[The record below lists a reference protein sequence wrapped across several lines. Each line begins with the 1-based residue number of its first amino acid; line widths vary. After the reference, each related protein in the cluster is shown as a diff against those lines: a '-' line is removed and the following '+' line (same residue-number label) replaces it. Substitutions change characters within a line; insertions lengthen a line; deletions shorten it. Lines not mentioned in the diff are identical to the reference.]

1 METITI
7 DQAIDIMNLTLE
19 DIQRRELTMTYTY
32 HNYSL
37 FNTLWSARKTTT
49 GDKLDWLV
57 ALKDEGN
64 AGHRGIWAEET
75 YNKLNLTEKPTVNWV
90 HASSNFSYN
99 AIELAMNKG
108 EAQIY
113 DDMQLLYRNTYREF
127 ADEVFEALVATPS
140 SSTDKDHP
148 HGLPTW
154 LSIGTNGSTGGWTGY
169 DAHYD
174 DGGSPGT
181 TYPPGGVTSTATS
194 LARWASYYADHDGD
208 LDDSLFLML
217 FEACQKLNFVG
228 PKQPGTH
235 DVKSSINF
243 SLYTSNNVIKNIAAL
258 YAKADDQMGARPNI
272 HYQLAPQFRNM
283 DFQYVPIFDTANTA
297 TYGTDPIF
305 GVNHQLLYPCV
316 LRGWDF
322 NVGKPR
328 QRDSQSLV
336 LTVDLHTEYQ
346 MKCTDRR
353 MAGFLINE
361 Q

>member
-7 DQAIDIMNLTLE
+7 EQAIDIMNLTLE
-19 DIQRRELTMTYTY
+19 DIQRRELPMTYTY

-37 FNTLWSARKTTT
+37 FNSLWSSRKTTT
-49 GDKLDWLV
+49 GDKLEGLV

-64 AGHRGIWAEET
+64 AGHRGLWAEET
-75 YNKLNLTEKPTVNWV
+75 YNKLNLTEKWTLPWV
-90 HASSNFSYN
+90 HASTNFSYN
-99 AIELAMNKG
+99 AIELSMNKG

-127 ADEVFEALVATPS
+127 ADEVFEALVSNPS
-140 SSTDKDHP
+140 ASTDKDHP
-148 HGLPTW
+148 HGLPAF
-154 LSIGTNGSTGGWTGY
+154 LPYGTNGSTGGWTGY
-169 DAHYD
+169 SGHYSS
-174 DGGSPGT
+174 DGST
-181 TYPPGGVTSTATS
+181 FDVGGIASSATS
-194 LARWASYYADHDGD
+194 NARWASYYADHDGD

-228 PKQPGTH
+228 PKQPGAH

-258 YAKADDQMGARPNI
+258 YAKADDQMGARPNV

-283 DFQYVPIFDTANTA
+283 DFQYVPIFDTAS
-297 TYGTDPIF
+297 TYTYKTDPIF
-305 GVNHQLLYPCV
+305 GVNHQLIYPVV

-336 LTVDLHTEYQ
+336 LTVDLHTAYQ
-346 MKCTDRR
+346 MKVEDRR